1 MAGQIE
7 VQVFLHTTLVRF
19 SPDGQKR
26 KFMLQLPEG
35 STIGDLVTHLE
46 VTHSAD
52 ILLFGLNGDVADEKS
67 PLKSGDKVHVMMPVS
82 GG

>member
-1 MAGQIE
+1 MSGQIE

-19 SPDGQKR
+19 SPDGRKR

-35 STIGDLVTHLE
+35 STIGDLVKHLE

-52 ILLFGLNGDVADEKS
+52 ILLFGLNGDVATENS
-67 PLKSGDKVHVMMPVS
+67 RLKSGDKVHVMMPVS

>member
-1 MAGQIE
+1 MSGQIE

-26 KFMLQLPEG
+26 KFFLRLPEG
-35 STIGDLVTHLE
+35 STIGDLVEHLE
-46 VTHSAD
+46 VTHSPD
-52 ILLFGLNGDVADEKS
+52 SLLFGLNGDVADETNR
-67 PLKSGDKVHVMMPVS
+67 LKSGDKVHVMMPIS